1 MHSQDIVHRDV
12 KPENLL
18 IEKGTDRLVLLDFN
32 ISREFDAKKHKMK
45 TYTGVVQYIAPE
57 VFQIELNKL
66 MASYDNKVD
75 VWSAG
80 IVLYMML
87 CGVQPFFDEDIGK
100 LPAKIMKEEPDYTL
114 PAF

>member
-1 MHSQDIVHRDV
+1 MHRDV

-18 IEKGTDRLVLLDFN
+18 IEKGTDRLLLLDFN

-57 VFQIELNKL
+57 MFQIELNKVT
-66 MASYDNKVD
+66 ASYDNKVD

-87 CGVQPFFDEDIGK
+87 CGV
-100 LPAKIMKEEPDYTL
+100 
-114 PAF
+114 